1 MKRPGV
7 NRLSWTTRAG
17 LAALV
22 GAAAACAWAE
32 TAAAAVS
39 ATEPET
45 RLNLLGVFAH
55 ATVPVQAIMAGLMA
69 AALASLAIWASQ
81 LTAKTP
87 GAGRLAFLSG
97 VTAASPLLGLAAA
110 TYSLLNS
117 CIGIANVRP
126 APDLTTLAPGLA
138 EALTSVLL
146 ALLAAVI
153 ALIARRHLESR
164 SGGGA
169 AREPAARGATALS

>member
-1 MKRPGV
+1 MTGV
-7 NRLSWTTRAG
+7 SRMGWTTRAG
-17 LAALV
+17 LV
-22 GAAAACAWAE
+22 GLIGTAAACVWAE

-39 ATEPET
+39 GDAPET

-69 AALASLAIWASQ
+69 AALTSLAIWASQ
-81 LTAKTP
+81 ITARTP

-126 APDLTTLAPGLA
+126 VPDLTTLAPGLA

-153 ALIARRHLESR
+153 ALVARRHLESR

-169 AREPAARGATALS
+169 AREPAGRPATVQN